1 MNKDLALFLLA
12 SLIAT
17 LNPTLLAA
25 MIVMFLLPHP
35 RRLMLSYLAGA
46 YTTTIAA
53 GLAIVFSLHGSSVT
67 RTSGHIASPAEEIA
81 AGAIALTIALT
92 IAFLLA
98 TGRDAPLR
106 RWRERRKAAKASGG
120 KAKQPWQQRML
131 GKGSAGVTFAIGAVM
146 SFPGVTYLNA
156 LHHVVALNLPAVSIL
171 LLVMYFCLMQQILLE
186 LALLAFSFAPGGR
199 KLSWSSSEPGSQAM
213 ATGSPRSDWRVL
225 APFSSCA
232 APSRSAD
239 SCLSRHVQYQ
249 RRAAPTGRGLRPC
262 SRLRR
267 AVQFVRRSPKPQFS
281 MGAASCAPAAGPV
294 AGLSSTAPISAR
306 PFLTAS
312 NSRQCQGARR
322 IRPRRADDSF
332 TGQTELKTSTQLT
345 REIRTLTTE
354 LHRG

>member
-12 SLIAT
+12 SLVAT

-67 RTSGHIASPAEEIA
+67 GTSGHIANPAEEIA

-92 IAFLLA
+92 IAFVLA

-120 KAKQPWQQRML
+120 KAKQRML

-186 LALLAFSFAPGGR
+186 LALLAFSFAPGR
-199 KLSWSSSEPGSQAM
+199 TQA
-213 ATGSPRSDWRVL
+213 V
-225 APFSSCA
+225 
-232 APSRSAD
+232 
-239 SCLSRHVQYQ
+239 V
-249 RRAAPTGRGLRPC
+249 
-262 SRLRR
+262 
-267 AVQFVRRSPKPQFS
+267 VQFRAWLASHGHRIAAFGLAGIGTLLVVR
-281 MGAASCAPAAGPV
+281 GAV
-294 AGLSSTAPISAR
+294 TIS
-306 PFLTAS
+306 
-312 NSRQCQGARR
+312 
-322 IRPRRADDSF
+322 
-332 TGQTELKTSTQLT
+332 
-345 REIRTLTTE
+345 
-354 LHRG
+354 

>member
-12 SLIAT
+12 SLVAT

-67 RTSGHIASPAEEIA
+67 GTSGHIASPAEEIA

-92 IAFLLA
+92 IAFVLA

-186 LALLAFSFAPGGR
+186 LALLAFSFAPGR
-199 KLSWSSSEPGSQAM
+199 TQA
-213 ATGSPRSDWRVL
+213 V
-225 APFSSCA
+225 
-232 APSRSAD
+232 
-239 SCLSRHVQYQ
+239 V
-249 RRAAPTGRGLRPC
+249 
-262 SRLRR
+262 
-267 AVQFVRRSPKPQFS
+267 VQFRAWLASHGHRIAGFGLAGIGTLLVVR
-281 MGAASCAPAAGPV
+281 GAV
-294 AGLSSTAPISAR
+294 TIS
-306 PFLTAS
+306 
-312 NSRQCQGARR
+312 
-322 IRPRRADDSF
+322 
-332 TGQTELKTSTQLT
+332 
-345 REIRTLTTE
+345 
-354 LHRG
+354 